1 MAPPAS
7 PSRRKTFAASTMCF
21 LAGSQGAAA
30 FSAASSPARCRSGSS
45 NLPAASFCGPSSAA
59 KVSRRFHAAVTK
71 AFSPITEADHE
82 RDTPPLPMEES
93 SVVACIAAPGQQQ
106 HHRHHSLIEESLP
119 GRPPARNFD
128 ANILLPLSALLFLG
142 NIGFEIWNGC
152 SVNSLPFSQTFFL
165 LFICNSIV
173 ELAARGFLAKR

>member
-1 MAPPAS
+1 M
-7 PSRRKTFAASTMCF
+7 
-21 LAGSQGAAA
+21 
-30 FSAASSPARCRSGSS
+30 
-45 NLPAASFCGPSSAA
+45 
-59 KVSRRFHAAVTK
+59 TK

-93 SVVACIAAPGQQQ
+93 SVVAFIAAPGQQQ